1 MIRGQRSQEEER
13 GGDEEEMV
21 REGVMGLFDGEKIKP
36 KMFELFDFV
45 SIDMISRNHNALS
58 CYHEL
63 YSK

>member
-1 MIRGQRSQEEER
+1 
-13 GGDEEEMV
+13 MV